1 MPRTTILLNTHNFA
15 ASQFF
20 NHQANSACV
29 FDGQLLFATNEGLFL
44 STGDNDGH
52 ETVGEAEVP
61 IQINAYI
68 VPPTSDFGYRGQ
80 KSPRS
85 MILGGN
91 FDGQMQVSVTDEQ
104 GVTRDYPTP
113 ALDGDDGVKI
123 ALRSDQR
130 SRYHKVKVANVDG
143 ADFSLESAD
152 MVFIPGPERRR

>member
-61 IQINAYI
+61 IQI
-68 VPPTSDFGYRGQ
+68 
-80 KSPRS
+80 
-85 MILGGN
+85 L
-91 FDGQMQVSVTDEQ
+91 
-104 GVTRDYPTP
+104 
-113 ALDGDDGVKI
+113 
-123 ALRSDQR
+123 
-130 SRYHKVKVANVDG
+130 
-143 ADFSLESAD
+143 SL
-152 MVFIPGPERRR
+152 IHI

>member
-29 FDGQLLFATNEGLFL
+29 FEGQLLFATNEGLFE
-44 STGDNDGH
+44 SVGDNDGY
-52 ETVGEAEVP
+52 ETVGEEQVP
-61 IQINAYI
+61 IPIAAH
-68 VPPTSDFGYRGQ
+68 VVMPTSDFGYKGQ

-113 ALDGDDGVKI
+113 DLDGDDGVKI

-130 SRYHKVKVANVDG
+130 SRYHKVKVANVEG